1 MLSMESL
8 FVRPSATVGV
18 KPVRH
23 SRGSHLLDQQRSR
36 RFLHLGAGAVAR
48 NGASATNSLPQR
60 SGVYTVSDFMV
71 TKEDLH
77 VVKPTTSVDE
87 ALEMLVE
94 NMIAG
99 FPVID
104 DDQNLVGL
112 VSDYDLL
119 AVDSIS
125 GTGRIDRS
133 IFPEVDST
141 WKAFN
146 EIQKL
151 LSKTILQSNWRGDD
165 SRPPLVVRELPTLKM
180 LQGSEYRTVPNSC
193 VNVGIITRA
202 NVVRAAL
209 QIKHENNKT
218 SPV

>member
-1 MLSMESL
+1 NIFWFNEL
-8 FVRPSATVGV
+8 
-18 KPVRH
+18 
-23 SRGSHLLDQQRSR
+23 Q
-36 RFLHLGAGAVAR
+36 
-48 NGASATNSLPQR
+48 QR

-87 ALEMLVE
+87 
-94 NMIAG
+94 G
-99 FPVID
+99 TTST
-104 DDQNLVGL
+104 VGL

-141 WKAFN
+141 WKS
-146 EIQKL
+146 
-151 LSKTILQSNWRGDD
+151 LSSPITGYYSKQNIVDFQLWTVMVNWYVNHHH
-165 SRPPLVVRELPTLKM
+165 PLSLFTLYFFSVIVIRCFSM
-180 LQGSEYRTVPNSC
+180 LQ
-193 VNVGIITRA
+193 VGIITRA

-218 SPV
+218 APV